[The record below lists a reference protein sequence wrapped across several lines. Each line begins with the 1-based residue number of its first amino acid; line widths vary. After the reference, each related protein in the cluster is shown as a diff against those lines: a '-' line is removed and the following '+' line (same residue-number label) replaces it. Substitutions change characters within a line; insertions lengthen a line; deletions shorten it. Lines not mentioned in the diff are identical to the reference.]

1 MTRLRQLQPG
11 FTIVELLIVVVV
23 IAILASITIVSYN
36 GIQSRAAV
44 SAKQANTDSIIKKI
58 ALVASTTSNQLSL
71 ASSGG
76 TATLSSFEL
85 GSMANQIVIDTDDEV
100 ILDGGDCTNT
110 AIMTKKKFC
119 LGVNVEATG
128 IYSGHIVYWHDV
140 EGVWKIKTFGIN
152 STTEVN
158 TPGSQVPTSRY

>member
-1 MTRLRQLQPG
+1 MTRTRHQRPG

-44 SAKQANTDSIIKKI
+44 SAKQANADSIIKKI
-58 ALVASTTSNQLSL
+58 ALVASTTSIQLSL

-76 TATLSSFEL
+76 TATLDSFEL
-85 GSMANQIVIDTDDEV
+85 NSVANQIVIDTDDET
-100 ILDGGDCTNT
+100 ILDGGDCTN
-110 AIMTKKKFC
+110 ASIMNKKKFC

-128 IYSGHIVYWHDV
+128 VYSGHIVYWHDV
-140 EGVWKIKTFGIN
+140 EGTWKIKTFGAN
-152 STTEVN
+152 STGEVN
-158 TPGSQVPTSRY
+158 TPGAQVPTSRY